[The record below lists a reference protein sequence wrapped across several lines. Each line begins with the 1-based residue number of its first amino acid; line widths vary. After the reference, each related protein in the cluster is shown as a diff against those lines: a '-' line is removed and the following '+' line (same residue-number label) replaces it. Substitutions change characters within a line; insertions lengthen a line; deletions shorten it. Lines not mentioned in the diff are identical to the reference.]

1 MVQSQNSPLPEIR
14 ASKFQFGLTG
24 LLSAIAAVA
33 VVAAYWTS
41 WRFNDRAD
49 TTLFSPGS
57 AEAECLLP
65 PSVILPTG
73 KGRVGSFTARYRDV
87 RWLFAEA
94 QNSLSETSG
103 YRAEFDQDRLILEC
117 PRRADLKAV
126 FDEMSRLDRLEAGSF
141 VIRGVVLDH
150 QGQPCARLALD
161 LLGPHPSTGVFKT
174 RADGT
179 FTIPVSSPSGD
190 GYYLRVRR
198 EFANSQL
205 SRPFKLESGHPEVI
219 VRLRVRSELATP
231 QKGHGLLAWSALP

>member
-1 MVQSQNSPLPEIR
+1 VEGSQGVPLPAAR
-14 ASKFQFGLTG
+14 SSRFQYGLPA
-24 LLSAIAAVA
+24 LLGAIATVA
-33 VVAAYWTS
+33 VVAAYLTS

-57 AEAECLLP
+57 AEAERLFP
-65 PSVILPTG
+65 EAVILPSG

-94 QNSLSETSG
+94 QNSLGDTSG

-117 PRRADLKAV
+117 PRRVELEAIFA
-126 FDEMSRLDRLEAGSF
+126 EMSRLDRLQTGSF

-150 QGQPCARLALD
+150 QGKPCARLALD

-179 FTIPVSSPSGD
+179 FTIPVSSPPGG
-190 GYYLRVRR
+190 GYVLRVRR

-205 SRPFKLESGHPEVI
+205 SRPFELEPGRPEVI
-219 VRLRVRSELATP
+219 VRLKVRPELATRENR
-231 QKGHGLLAWSALP
+231 HGLIACYVLP

>member
-1 MVQSQNSPLPEIR
+1 MEGSQGVPLPAAR
-14 ASKFQFGLTG
+14 SSRFQYG
-24 LLSAIAAVA
+24 LSALLGAMATVA
-33 VVAAYWTS
+33 VVAAYWTT

-57 AEAECLLP
+57 AEAEQLFP
-65 PSVILPTG
+65 EAVILPSG

-94 QNSLSETSG
+94 QNSLGDTSG

-117 PRRADLKAV
+117 PRRAELETV

-141 VIRGVVLDH
+141 VIRGVVLDP

-179 FTIPVSSPSGD
+179 FTIPVRSPPGSG
-190 GYYLRVRR
+190 YCLRVRR

-205 SRPFKLESGHPEVI
+205 SRPFELEPSRPEVI
-219 VRLRVRSELATP
+219 VRLTVRTELAARENR
-231 QKGHGLLAWSALP
+231 HGLLAWSTLP